1 MFKIQRAVPTVLAS
15 AVAGLSMALAVGGL
29 SVASSGDGGSRHGR
43 ALIDAS
49 LAPSL
54 PSDPAFHG
62 IQPGAAPWVV
72 KRGEVEVRDR
82 RLDLRVRGLVI
93 PSPPGDGT
101 PGQVVTVRA
110 SLFCGPDG
118 NAVPADTSKA
128 VPISRR
134 GDARISDRSF
144 AVPDT
149 CLAPVILVH
158 PNDNTTRYIAV
169 DGRRR

>member
-1 MFKIQRAVPTVLAS
+1 MFNLKWTLPTVLAS
-15 AVAGLSMALAVGGL
+15 AATALSVALVVGGL
-29 SVASSGDGGSRHGR
+29 GVASSGRD

-54 PSDPAFHG
+54 PNDPSFHG
-62 IQPGAAPWVV
+62 VQPGGAPWIL
-72 KRGEVEVRDR
+72 KRGDVEVSSEG

-101 PGQVVTVRA
+101 PGPVTTISA
-110 SLFCGPDG
+110 SLFCGADAD
-118 NAVPADTSKA
+118 AVPADTSDA

-134 GDARISDRSF
+134 GDARIRERSF

-158 PNDNTTRYIAV
+158 PNDNRTRYIAV
-169 DGRRR
+169 DGQRRGDRQ